1 MRLKNCPL
9 KEFVSRSNNKN
20 VIAYGAGRILRT
32 ACEYLGG
39 NFYRRIS
46 AVVDAKGGD
55 GKYFEFGDVCVPIVT
70 LEQLEV
76 SNNSV
81 LLITPLV
88 YYDIYDTLADT
99 RKFDNI
105 DCYIYPIMR
114 EIAEPHEFPRIV
126 VGADTRI
133 PKKIHC
139 IWFGKGEMSD
149 LNKRCIDSWHKLNPD
164 YEIVMWTEDNYDLN
178 RFPYAYD
185 AYSAYAN
192 KRWALLADFARFDIL
207 YKHGGIYVDTDVE
220 MTANW
225 NFLLYNDFFGFVQN
239 NWFGM
244 GNGFGSVKEFPLLK
258 QLIKPFLANDYT
270 KIDVSEYSEK
280 VIVDNHNLMKMREY
294 GCNIW
299 KDGEEINGGANL
311 FPQDM
316 VVLGTRFSHRT
327 SNTIG
332 IHHYERTW
340 SSELKATEA
349 KYTEFMEKHKMEL
362 SIDA

>member
-1 MRLKNCPL
+1 MLNLKNCPL
-9 KEFVSRSNNKN
+9 KEFISRLSGKT
-20 VIAYGAGRILRT
+20 VIAYGAGRLLRT
-32 ACEYLGG
+32 ACEYLGE
-39 NFYRRIS
+39 NFYSRLS
-46 AVVDAKGGD
+46 AVMDAKGGD
-55 GKYFEFGDVCVPIVT
+55 GKYFEYGGIRAPMVT

-76 SNNSV
+76 SGDSV

-88 YYDIYDTLADT
+88 YYDIYDTLADAQ
-99 RKFDNI
+99 KLDDV

-114 EIAEPHEFPRIV
+114 EIAEPHGFPRIAN
-126 VGADTRI
+126 GAEMRI

-139 IWFGKGEMSD
+139 IWFGGGAMSD
-149 LNKRCIDSWHKLNPD
+149 LNKRCIESWRKFNPD
-164 YEIVMWTEDNYDLN
+164 YEIMMWTEDNYDLS
-178 RFPYAYD
+178 RFPYAY
-185 AYSAYAN
+185 AAYAA
-192 KRWALLADFARFDIL
+192 KRWALLVDFVRFDLL
-207 YKHGGIYVDTDVE
+207 YEHGGIYVDTDVE
-220 MTANW
+220 MTAGW
-225 NFLLYNDFFGFVQN
+225 DFLLRNDFFGFVQN

-244 GNGFGSVKEFPLLK
+244 GNGFGSVKGYPLLK
-258 QLIKPFLANDYT
+258 KLMKPFLEEDYT
-270 KIDVSEYSEK
+270 KVDVSRYSEK
-280 VIVDNHNLMKMREY
+280 VIVDNHNLIKMREY

-299 KDGEEINGGANL
+299 KDGEAIDGGANL

-349 KYTEFMEKHKMEL
+349 KYTEFMEKHKREL